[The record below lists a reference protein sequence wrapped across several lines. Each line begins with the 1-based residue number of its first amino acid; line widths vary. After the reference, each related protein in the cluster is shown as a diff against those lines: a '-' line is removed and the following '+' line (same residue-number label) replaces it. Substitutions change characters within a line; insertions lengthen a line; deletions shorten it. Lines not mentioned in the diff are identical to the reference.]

1 MIAGL
6 RHGGKG
12 EFVALHHQDLAGE
25 RESDAGTV
33 VLGGVEGDEEV
44 ALVLRR
50 NWRAVVADVETAR
63 EPSDGDGGGSRLGGI
78 LHDVYYCLAKEIGVD
93 GYCKRFGDVDMPLYG
108 GIHTSEA

>member
-33 VLGGVEGDEEV
+33 VLGCVEGDEEV

-50 NWRAVVADVETAR
+50 NWRAVVADVETVGK
-63 EPSDGDGGGSRLGGI
+63 PSCGDGGGSCLGGI
-78 LHDVYYCLAKEIGVD
+78 LHYVYYCLAKEIGVD
-93 GYCKRFGDVDMPLYG
+93 VYCQWVGDVDVPC
-108 GIHTSEA
+108 E